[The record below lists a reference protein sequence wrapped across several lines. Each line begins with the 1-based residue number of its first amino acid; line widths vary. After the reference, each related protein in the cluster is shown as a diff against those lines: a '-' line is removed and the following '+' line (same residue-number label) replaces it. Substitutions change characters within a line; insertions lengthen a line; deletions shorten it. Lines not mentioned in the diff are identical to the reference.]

1 MICYFIT
8 SKHYRYMYLLKV
20 TYLNTQSCHYR
31 FEYGLLQNQG
41 IKLLFNKRYK
51 VMCVHRCSSSPQ
63 ILCMAACCR
72 YISCCLQKRTVTNQ
86 DPEKAPHDIFLS
98 VLCYVFPLF
107 VSKHQMKRLKAKFS
121 FIFWDNDTDHL
132 YYFVPYF
139 GTICI
144 NTFVKK
150 RSSPFTRFL
159 W

>member
-1 MICYFIT
+1 
-8 SKHYRYMYLLKV
+8 MYLLKV

-41 IKLLFNKRYK
+41 IKLLFNKQYK
-51 VMCVHRCSSSPQ
+51 VMRVHRCSSSPQ
-63 ILCMAACCR
+63 ILCRAACCR

-107 VSKHQMKRLKAKFS
+107 VSKHQMKRLKPKF
-121 FIFWDNDTDHL
+121 FIL
-132 YYFVPYF
+132 YCETTIQIICIILYPYF
-139 GTICI
+139 STICI